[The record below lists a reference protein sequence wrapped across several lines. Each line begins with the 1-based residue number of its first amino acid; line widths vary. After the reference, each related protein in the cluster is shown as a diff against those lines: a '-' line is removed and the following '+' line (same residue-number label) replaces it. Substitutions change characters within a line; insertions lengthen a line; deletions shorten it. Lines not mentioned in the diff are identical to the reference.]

1 MRLGSRHGADGA
13 HARTYVEAGHPVTD
27 TSLRWWEWCA
37 VAAAFVASLPGTF
50 MVALWWVAG

>member
-1 MRLGSRHGADGA
+1 
-13 HARTYVEAGHPVTD
+13 VTD

-50 MVALWWVAG
+50 MVALWWIAG